1 MLEILGII
9 IILFFLL
16 LLIHFTYTLIT
27 IYSGACYVPSPKSS
41 LEDVIQVK
49 EFKESDV
56 VLDLGSGDGRF
67 LIAASKAGAGK
78 CIGVELNFL
87 LVLYSRL
94 KVKLLGLKNIEIRNE
109 NFWKTDLSEVTVLI
123 LYLVPIKMDKLI
135 DKVKKEMSPESEVI
149 AFRYKLNDWKV
160 EKESGEIYL
169 FKVGNN

>member
-1 MLEILGII
+1 MLEFFGII
-9 IILFFLL
+9 IVFCFLL
-16 LLIHFTYTLIT
+16 LLIHFAYTLIT

-41 LEDVIQVK
+41 LADIVKVKQFSED
-49 EFKESDV
+49 DV
-56 VLDLGSGDGRF
+56 VLDLGSGDGRL

-78 CIGVELNFL
+78 CIGVELNYL
-87 LVLYSRL
+87 LVLWSRL
-94 KVKLLGLKNIEIRNE
+94 KIKLLGIKNIEVKHE
-109 NFWKTDLSEVTVLI
+109 NFWKTDLTDVTVLV

-135 DKVKKEMSPESEVI
+135 KKVKEEMNANAEVI